1 MKKYLAG
8 ISLSIW
14 FYRLIFAAALGPGI
28 NPFTVWADT
37 KNASASANVAPFVPL
52 SRWSDAILAG
62 DQKSLAALYSQTP
75 PSQTQAPEGK
85 TDDPAEEPAFWS
97 LLRGK
102 GLTHINL
109 KVLEIQKPKTGIVTV
124 VLRAELTIHTIAGDQ
139 PFVVEASQA
148 WGQGNDGV
156 WRIYA
161 TTRDDVSPNP
171 PRRLTEPAKPN
182 TDLYVPAEDAKPE
195 IAAALAMAAKDH
207 KRLIL
212 VFGANWCYDCHV
224 LDATFHSKQ
233 MAPLVQA
240 NFHVVHVNICEYDCN
255 LDLVEKY
262 EIPIK
267 KGVPSL
273 AVLDSDGKL
282 LYSQQKGEF
291 ENSVRIGPDDVTQFL
306 DKWKPAR

>member
-1 MKKYLAG
+1 MKKYFG
-8 ISLSIW
+8 GTWLSILPAG
-14 FYRLIFAAALGPGI
+14 LIFAAALAGGARPAI
-28 NPFTVWADT
+28 SRADT
-37 KNASASANVAPFVPL
+37 KSASGSADVTPFAPL
-52 SRWSDAILAG
+52 ALWSDAILAG

-75 PSQTQAPEGK
+75 PSQTQVPEGK
-85 TDDPAEEPAFWS
+85 TEDPAEEPTFWS
-97 LLRGK
+97 SLRGR
-102 GLTHINL
+102 GLMHINL
-109 KVLEIQKPKTGIVTV
+109 KVLEIQKPKPGIVTV
-124 VLRAELTIHTIAGDQ
+124 VLRAELTIQTSAGDQ

-148 WGQGNDGV
+148 WGHDNDGV

-161 TTRDDVSPNP
+161 TTRGNVSPNP

-182 TDLYVPAEDAKPE
+182 TSLYAPAADAKPE
-195 IAAALAMAAKDH
+195 IASALSMAAKDH
-207 KRLIL
+207 KRVIL

-224 LDATFHSKQ
+224 LDATLHSKQ

-255 LDLVEKY
+255 LDLVQKY
-262 EIPIK
+262 EIPLK

-291 ENSVRIGPDDVTQFL
+291 ENSVRIGPGDVTQFL
-306 DKWKPAR
+306 ETWKPTR